1 MKIAAF
7 CGSLR
12 AGSFN
17 RSLLRV
23 AVEEAPT
30 ALSVEEMAWGDV
42 PPFNSD
48 QMKNVFPASVLHL
61 CESIRAADGVLIV
74 CPEYNFSVP
83 GMFKNMLDWVSRHEA
98 QPFVNKPVAI
108 MSAATGPLGGARM
121 QYDLRRIMLFLN
133 ASVLVK
139 PEVFVGMAAAKFDA
153 QGACTDEP
161 TRGFVRAQMAA
172 FEDWIRRNRAS
183 LAPRS

>member
-1 MKIAAF
+1 MKIVAF

-17 RSLLRV
+17 RALLRV
-23 AVEEAPT
+23 AVEEAPA
-30 ALSVEEMAWGDV
+30 ALSIDEVGWRDV
-42 PPFNSD
+42 PPFNAD
-48 QMKNVFPASVLHL
+48 LMRDVFPASVLNI

-74 CPEYNFSVP
+74 CPEYNYSVP

-98 QPFVNKPVAI
+98 QPFANKPVAI

-121 QYDLRRIMLFLN
+121 QYDLRRIMLFLS
-133 ASVLVK
+133 ASVLIK
-139 PEVFVGMAAAKFDA
+139 PEVFGGMAAAKFDA

-161 TRGFVRAQMAA
+161 TRGFVRAQMVA
-172 FEDWIRRNRAS
+172 FEDWIRRSRAS